1 MAEILTIGMF
11 LAALC
16 ICIIGK
22 IQILYALMFG
32 LFCFAGYSIY
42 EGNSVKETM
51 VMLWEGIVKIK
62 TILIV
67 FAFIGFLTAVWRA
80 CGTIPFILY
89 HAISIIQPR
98 IFVLCTFLLCC
109 IMSFLTGTSFGTSS
123 TMGVIC
129 MMLSNSAGL
138 NPLLTGGAVLSGI
151 FFGDRC
157 SPMSS
162 SAQLVC
168 ALTKTDIYENIKGMM
183 KTSIVPL
190 IFTCVFYVFAAKTS
204 GLNVVDTSSAELF
217 KKSFD
222 LQWIT
227 VIPAVLILLLAIFH
241 VDVKYAM
248 GISIL
253 AGCIICV
260 AIQGFTVPKLISC
273 LIFGYQAPN
282 NPRLSALLN
291 GGGLV
296 SMLRVGA
303 IVTISSSYSGIFSE
317 TKLLNGVKGL
327 IQKIAHYITSFG
339 GAAVIAIFSSG
350 ISCNQ
355 TLAVIITDQMSSDLY
370 NDKKEFAMVLENT
383 AIIIAPLI
391 PWSIAGA
398 VPIATIGATSGCLI
412 YAVYLYV
419 LPIWNF
425 IIALVNKKIDLR
437 NKVKEGPQS
446 MHI

>member
-1 MAEILTIGMF
+1 MAEIITIGIF

-22 IQILYALMFG
+22 VQILYALIFG
-32 LFCFAGYSIY
+32 LFCFTGYSIY
-42 EGNSVKETM
+42 EGNSIKVTM
-51 VMLWEGIVKIK
+51 GMLWKGVAKVK

-67 FAFIGFLTAVWRA
+67 FALIGLLTAVWRA
-80 CGTIPFILY
+80 GGTIPFILY

-109 IMSFLTGTSFGTSS
+109 VMSFLTGTSFGTAS

-168 ALTKTDIYENIKGMM
+168 ALTKTDIYENIKGMT

-190 IFTCVFYVFAAKTS
+190 IFTCIFYVFAAKTG
-204 GLNVVDTSSAELF
+204 GLNIVDTSSAELF
-217 KKSFD
+217 SKSFN
-222 LQWIT
+222 LEWIT
-227 VIPAVLILLLAIFH
+227 VIPAILILLLAILH
-241 VDVKYAM
+241 IDVKYAM

-253 AGCIICV
+253 TGCIICLT
-260 AIQGFTVPKLISC
+260 IQGFTVSKLISC
-273 LIFGYQAPN
+273 LIFGYQAPD
-282 NPRLSALLN
+282 NPRLALLLN

-296 SMLRVGA
+296 SMFRVGA
-303 IVTISSSYSGIFSE
+303 IVTISSSYSGIFSQ
-317 TKLLNGVKGL
+317 TKLLNGVRSL
-327 IQKIAHYITSFG
+327 IQKISRYITSFG
-339 GAAVIAIFSSG
+339 GAVVIAIFFSG

-355 TLAVIITDQMSSDLY
+355 TLAVIITEQMSSDLY
-370 NDKKEFAMVLENT
+370 TDKKELAMVLENT
-383 AIIIAPLI
+383 AIVIAPLI

-398 VPIATIGATSGCLI
+398 VPITTIGATSGCLI
-412 YAVYLYV
+412 YAVYLYA

-425 IIALVNKKIDLR
+425 IITLLHTRIDIR
-437 NKVKEGPQS
+437 DKFIKS
-446 MHI
+446 SI

>member
-1 MAEILTIGMF
+1 
-11 LAALC
+11 
-16 ICIIGK
+16 
-22 IQILYALMFG
+22 
-32 LFCFAGYSIY
+32 
-42 EGNSVKETM
+42 
-51 VMLWEGIVKIK
+51 
-62 TILIV
+62 
-67 FAFIGFLTAVWRA
+67 
-80 CGTIPFILY
+80 
-89 HAISIIQPR
+89 
-98 IFVLCTFLLCC
+98 
-109 IMSFLTGTSFGTSS
+109 
-123 TMGVIC
+123 

-168 ALTKTDIYENIKGMM
+168 TLTETDIYENIKGMM

-190 IFTCVFYVFAAKTS
+190 IFTCLFYVLAAKTG

-217 KKSFD
+217 KNSFN
-222 LQWIT
+222 LEWLT
-227 VIPAVLILLLAIFH
+227 VIPAILILLLAIFH

-253 AGCIICV
+253 TGCVICLT
-260 AIQGFTVPKLISC
+260 IQGLTVSKLISC
-273 LIFGYQAPN
+273 LVFGYQATD
-282 NPRLSALLN
+282 NPRLAALLN

-296 SMLRVGA
+296 AMLRVGA
-303 IVTISSSYSGIFSE
+303 IVTISSSYSGIFSQ
-317 TKLLNGVKGL
+317 TKLLNGVKNL
-327 IQKIAHYITSFG
+327 IQRIARYVTSFG
-339 GAAVIAIFSSG
+339 GAAVISIFSSG

-370 NDKKEFAMVLENT
+370 TDKKEFAMVLENT

-398 VPIATIGATSGCLI
+398 VPITTIGATSGCLV
-412 YAVYLYV
+412 YAVYLYA

-425 IIALVNKKIDLR
+425 IIAFLHAKIDVREEISL
-437 NKVKEGPQS
+437 
-446 MHI
+446 